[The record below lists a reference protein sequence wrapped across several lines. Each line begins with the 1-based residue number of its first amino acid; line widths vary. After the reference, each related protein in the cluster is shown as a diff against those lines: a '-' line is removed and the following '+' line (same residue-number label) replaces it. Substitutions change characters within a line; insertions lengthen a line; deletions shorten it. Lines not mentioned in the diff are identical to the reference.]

1 MKRYWNDTTV
11 YTQPDVRELRKK
23 AMDSIQTAKKKGRTY
38 EPVVAKSK
46 IGPVCESWW
55 GQAWCANLEKYADYA
70 TRLERGV
77 RYIRSQTVVDLQV
90 HDQRVEAKVQGR
102 RKTPYKVEIRI
113 GRLSEEN
120 CQKIISRCNKK
131 IESIEKLVSGE
142 FPEELKDIFTEE
154 GGLFPS
160 PREISFNCSCP
171 DWAMM
176 CKHVAAVMYGIGIRF
191 DENPFYFFRLRG
203 IDVDRFIDV
212 ALENRVEMMLKN
224 ADCRTERMMDSAD
237 LGALFGV
244 L

>member
-11 YTQPDVRELRKK
+11 YSQPDAAELRRK
-23 AMDSIQTAKKKGRTY
+23 ARESIASAVKKGRAY
-38 EPVVAKSK
+38 EPIIARTRR
-46 IGPVCESWW
+46 GPLCESWW
-55 GQAWCANLEKYADYA
+55 GQAWCDNLERYADYA
-70 TRLERGV
+70 SRLERGKGYV
-77 RYIRSQTVVDLQV
+77 RSGTVVDLQI
-90 HDQRVEAKVQGR
+90 HDQRVEARVQGR

-120 CQKIISRCNKK
+120 CQRIIDRCNRK

-160 PREISFNCSCP
+160 PREISFSCSCP
-171 DWAMM
+171 DWAVM
-176 CKHVAAVMYGIGIRF
+176 CKHVAAVMYAIGIRF
-191 DENPFYFFRLRG
+191 DENPFYFFGLRG

-212 ALENRVEMMLKN
+212 ALENRVELMLKN
-224 ADCRTERMMDSAD
+224 ADCKSERILDMSDASM
-237 LGALFGV
+237 LFGV

>member
-46 IGPVCESWW
+46 RGPVCESWW